1 MNALK
6 ILAIIMLVLV
16 VLNLILFAM
25 GRISPLTFWFI
36 IIAIALT
43 AFYIIPNMKKKL
55 ALED

>member
-25 GRISPLTFWFI
+25 GIISPLTFWVI
-36 IIAIALT
+36 IIAIALI

-55 ALED
+55 ALEE